1 LDFIP
6 TTDEQKAHMLRAIGV
21 SSVDEL
27 FADIPEALRFQG
39 RLALPEGLSEYQLLA
54 HMRELAGKNRHV
66 DELVCFAGGG
76 AYDHVIPSAVGTVIS
91 RSEFYTSY
99 TPYQAE
105 ITQGVLQSIFEFQTL
120 ICQLTGL
127 DIANASMYDG
137 ASAAAEGLIMACSQT
152 GRERV
157 LVPESVHPEYRA
169 VVETYL
175 RHQGIAVDTVPAPEG
190 AVDLAALD
198 ERLGSDVAGLLMQH
212 PNFYGHLEPMQE
224 AADAVHAAGGLL
236 VAAVDPISLGL
247 LEPPGAYGADIA
259 VGEGQALGN
268 SLSFGGPYLGF
279 LAAKQELVRRIP
291 GRIVGETV
299 DSEGRRGYVLTLQ
312 AREQHIR
319 RHRAT
324 SNICTNQALNAL
336 AASVYLALVGK
347 EGLREAA
354 YLSFQKAHYLEARL
368 KARAGGRGLR
378 RRWNQPFFKEFVIE
392 TDLAARELQR
402 RLLDR
407 GFVAGPAFSQV
418 GLEPQGALLVCA
430 TEARSREEID
440 RFVEALAESLEE

>member
-1 LDFIP
+1 
-6 TTDEQKAHMLRAIGV
+6 MLRAIGV
-21 SSVDEL
+21 DSVEEL
-27 FADIPEALRFQG
+27 FAGIPAALRFKG
-39 RLALPEGLSEYQLLA
+39 RLNLPAGLTEPELLA
-54 HMRELAGKNRHV
+54 HLRELAGKNRHL
-66 DELVCFAGGG
+66 DDLICFGGGG
-76 AYDHVIPSAVGTVIS
+76 AYDHVIPSAVRTVIS

-120 ICQLTGL
+120 ICQLTGM

-137 ASAAAEGLIMACSQT
+137 ASASAEGLIMACSQT
-152 GRERV
+152 GKGRV
-157 LVPESVHPEYRA
+157 LVAESVHPEYRQ

-175 RHQGIAVDTVPAPEG
+175 SHQRIHVDVVPAKDG
-190 AVDLAALD
+190 VLDLAALD
-198 ERLGSDVAGLLMQH
+198 ERLGGDVAGLLVQQ
-212 PNFYGHLEPMQE
+212 PNFYGHLEPVRE
-224 AADAVHAAGGLL
+224 AAQAIHAAGGLF
-236 VAAVDPISLGL
+236 VVAVDPISLGL

-279 LAAKQELVRRIP
+279 LAAREALVRKIP

-336 AASVYLALVGK
+336 AASAYLALVGK

-368 KARAGGRGLR
+368 RELSGKKGSVR
-378 RRWNQPFFKEFVIE
+378 RLWDRPFFKEFVIQSE
-392 TDLAARELQR
+392 LPADALIARLVAQ
-402 RLLDR
+402 
-407 GFVAGPAFSQV
+407 GFFAGPSFAQV
-418 GLEPQGALLVCA
+418 GLQPENALVVCA
-430 TEARSREEID
+430 TEARSREQID
-440 RFVEALAESLEE
+440 RFVEAIAQSLAG